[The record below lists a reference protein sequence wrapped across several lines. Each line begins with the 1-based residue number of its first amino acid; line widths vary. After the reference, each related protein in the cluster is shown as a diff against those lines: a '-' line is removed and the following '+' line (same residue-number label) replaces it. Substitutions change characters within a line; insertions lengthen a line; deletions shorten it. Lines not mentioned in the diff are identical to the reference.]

1 MPLFAP
7 ALTVEEED
15 GSPTTAGVK
24 KLQFPNGSVTND
36 GGGTVSVAAASGSVA
51 TDAIYDAKGDLPVGT
66 GANTAAK
73 LTVGANGCA
82 GSE

>member
-36 GGGTVSVAAASGSVA
+36 GGGTVSVAAASGSVKTA
-51 TDAIYDAKGDLPVGT
+51 SSSETASGT
-66 GANTAAK
+66 IFPFRRIFFVA
-73 LTVGANGCA
+73 VRR
-82 GSE
+82 